1 MALLEKSSE
10 GRVTA
15 ATAMNKVRKHDAI
28 VALSLIISLLSWS
41 STYST
46 FFLAQIALIW
56 KRKRLKYFPSQ
67 VSSRSHAIFTLTME
81 SKPGP
86 SAVNQNIT
94 ISKFHLVRPVEKLK
108 QVNHLRS

>member
-15 ATAMNKVRKHDAI
+15 ATAMNKVVKHN
-28 VALSLIISLLSWS
+28 VTVTLHFS
-41 STYST
+41 SFS
-46 FFLAQIALIW
+46 ANALICN
-56 KRKRLKYFPSQ
+56 RKRVKYFPSQ

-94 ISKFHLVRPVEKLK
+94 ISKFHLVRPVE
-108 QVNHLRS
+108 